1 MLGLLDCLLLVIL
14 IKNMV
19 CSCVMDG
26 GIVGHCKGT
35 CSMECIDGEFVGHY
49 ERTCDCGFGGG
60 FESHYGN

>member
-1 MLGLLDCLLLVIL
+1 
-14 IKNMV
+14 MV